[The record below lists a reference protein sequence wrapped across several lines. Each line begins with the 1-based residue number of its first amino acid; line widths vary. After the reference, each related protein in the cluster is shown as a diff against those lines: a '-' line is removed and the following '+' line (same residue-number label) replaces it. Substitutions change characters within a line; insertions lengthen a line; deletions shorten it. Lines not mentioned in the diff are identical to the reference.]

1 MSFTKLFEEVDNAFC
16 QPFDVIQND
25 TSSFDRS
32 NIEID
37 SDEEDD
43 NEDDEKKKKRNRK
56 IIQICE
62 PEINHLRNSIYSVRS
77 ERINHHHHQ
86 QISSHLQN
94 NKSNK
99 SINSKD
105 VLSIPEIDWE
115 KEVSE
120 LMLEDSNFGINN
132 NNNNDEDEDIENS
145 ENLNIEDSNWNF
157 KNKTNFCNNLLQKSS
172 VLSRPPVIVD
182 IVPYFLE
189 SKNINSVSDPYD
201 MLFPNTILPELPL
214 ISNGL
219 VDSNN
224 YNGNS
229 IDLSNNNNI
238 VKGKDTGSVNEIVV
252 DATDNS
258 SNLTT
263 REEKDQAKIDR
274 IRSLNVGFDATGGI
288 GMGPG
293 GKRSREDISL
303 LQKRSKNRAIISAIH
318 HNIVALKHKNTK
330 SDLSE
335 LDLRCFHR
343 PRMTNKMKKREWKI
357 NFNSSQNKE
366 ENQLTSRRS
375 NIYSEADKR
384 DLTLIEGDFICVEYI
399 EEIPPIFVNCGM
411 ASAVLNYYRSA
422 DQRGK
427 EEKRQKKQLETV
439 RKIGLEN
446 NVNLPRHVKLL
457 LEKRDIKKSYEF
469 DPSIPRLELGETK
482 VLAHDDESPF
492 LGDVT
497 CGEIQPTL
505 VNNLYRAPLFQHT
518 TNLCDF
524 LLIRT
529 KTLNKQVEYVIREIP
544 RIFTCGQMEPLQI
557 VSRPSKTITKLQES
571 FFLLAATRY
580 FQNNSSG
587 ADFNEI
593 QDYVLRHS
601 KKKHGFHGNTLKKIL
616 RTIADEV
623 TDNVG
628 DKKWFPKDIYDH
640 DEYEDNEYLSKL
652 SPDEIEKT
660 FSPED
665 VCLQESTNSAELR
678 LFELGILDIELSR
691 VEQWLHRMT
700 KWKEFK
706 QERELETTKLYN
718 IERGTEKGSVL
729 DRLIKLLKKDIK
741 RLDRKLAAGRF
752 IFDRLVIVPW
762 NTTFAFVKSHLERD
776 DLGKMQLQGQ
786 GDPSGRGEGFAF
798 VRKSVHVT
806 APVSAQEKKK
816 QTALVGTDADLRKI
830 TKADA
835 IKLVV
840 SMGMSLAEAGKME
853 RWDRVHMIKFLS
865 AKAQSGGV
873 ALNVHKFARG
883 ETGAVTDS
891 ADILA
896 TESFQKICQNIWRRQ
911 KEALT
916 VSFSSLGINSISNV
930 GGNSIVSE
938 INDSNNSESEINKEN
953 DESENDD
960 DSDDGMDMFEG
971 ALENRDD
978 SNASSFPSSSKDNTE
993 IFTKP
998 TSSSSS
1004 SLTSS
1009 KTTCNN
1015 KKKGEKGEDDEK
1027 KELMD
1032 MLGKLSKTKEQTDED
1047 INQKSLAAPS
1057 NIKIMPHGWIR
1068 PKKLVK
1074 EIRRIVTEDGR
1085 ESIKVRFIGNLF
1097 IYLLLL
1103 FYIILF
1109 NLKYLFL

>member
-1 MSFTKLFEEVDNAFC
+1 MSFTKLFEEVDNNFY
-16 QPFDVIQND
+16 QPFDLIQND

-43 NEDDEKKKKRNRK
+43 NEDDEKKEKSNRK

-62 PEINHLRNSIYSVRS
+62 PEINQLRNCIYSVRT
-77 ERINHHHHQ
+77 ERVHHQ
-86 QISSHLQN
+86 QQQQLHIPSNTTNSHLQN
-94 NKSNK
+94 INKSNK

-105 VLSIPEIDWE
+105 LFFIPEIDWE

-120 LMLEDSNFGINN
+120 LMIEDSNFGNN
-132 NNNNDEDEDIENS
+132 NNEEDGYDENIENN
-145 ENLNIEDSNWNF
+145 ENLNIKDSHGNF
-157 KNKTNFCNNLLQKSS
+157 KSKKNFSNNLLQKSS
-172 VLSRPPVIVD
+172 VLSRPPAIID

-189 SKNINSVSDPYD
+189 TKNINTVSDPYD
-201 MLFPNTILPELPL
+201 ILFPNTIIPELPL
-214 ISNGL
+214 ISNDF

-224 YNGNS
+224 YKGNND
-229 IDLSNNNNI
+229 DLTNNNNI
-238 VKGKDTGSVNEIVV
+238 VKGKDAGSINEVLI
-252 DATDNS
+252 DNTS
-258 SNLTT
+258 RDTT

-274 IRSLNVGFDATGGI
+274 IRSLNVGFDATSGI

-303 LQKRSKNRAIISAIH
+303 LQKRNKNRAIISSIH
-318 HNIVALKHKNTK
+318 HNIIASKHKNTK
-330 SDLSE
+330 SDLSD

-384 DLTLIEGDFICVEYI
+384 DLTLIDGDFICVEYI
-399 EEIPPIFVNCGM
+399 EEIPPILLNYGM
-411 ASAVLNYYRSA
+411 ASAILNYYRSA

-457 LEKRDIKKSYEF
+457 LEKKDIKKSYEF
-469 DPSIPRLELGETK
+469 DPSIPRLDLGETK

-492 LGDVT
+492 LGDIT
-497 CGEIQPTL
+497 CGEIQPTF
-505 VNNLYRAPLFQHT
+505 VNNLYRAPFFQHK
-518 TNLCDF
+518 TNQSDF

-529 KTLNKQVEYVIREIP
+529 KTLNKQVEYAIREIP
-544 RIFTCGQMEPLQI
+544 RIFTCGQMEPQQI
-557 VSRPSKTITKLQES
+557 VMRPTKSPTKLQES
-571 FFLLAATRY
+571 FFLLASTRY
-580 FQNNSSG
+580 FQNNPSG

-623 TDNVG
+623 TDSVG
-628 DKKWFPKDIYDH
+628 DKKWYPKDIYDH
-640 DEYEDNEYLSKL
+640 DDYEDNEYLSKL
-652 SPDEIEKT
+652 SPDEIEKS

-678 LFELGILDIELSR
+678 LSELGIIDIELSR

-718 IERGTEKGSVL
+718 MEKGTEKGAVL
-729 DRLIKLLKKDIK
+729 DRLLKLLKKDIK

-776 DLGKMQLQGQ
+776 DLGKMQLRGQ

-798 VRKSVHVT
+798 VRLNVQVA

-816 QTALVGTDADLRKI
+816 QTTLVGTDADLRKI

-853 RWDRVHMIKFLS
+853 RWDRVHMIKVLS
-865 AKAQSGGV
+865 AMAQSGGV

-891 ADILA
+891 AGILA
-896 TESFQKICQNIWRRQ
+896 TESFQKICQDIWRRQ

-916 VSFSSLGINSISNV
+916 VSFSSLGINSINNV
-930 GGNSIVSE
+930 SGNSIVS
-938 INDSNNSESEINKEN
+938 DSKDKNISESENNKEN

-978 SNASSFPSSSKDNTE
+978 SISASFLSNSQVNRE
-993 IFTKP
+993 IIANP
-998 TSSSSS
+998 TSSSS
-1004 SLTSS
+1004 TSS
-1009 KTTCNN
+1009 SKATSNN
-1015 KKKGEKGEDDEK
+1015 KKKDEKGEDDEK

-1032 MLGKLSKTKEQTDED
+1032 INNMLGKSSKTKEQTEEVY
-1047 INQKSLAAPS
+1047 QKSITVPS
-1057 NIKIMPHGWIR
+1057 NIKSMPLGWVR
-1068 PKKLVK
+1068 PQKVVK
-1074 EIRRIVTEDGR
+1074 ELRRIVTEDGR
-1085 ESIKVRFIGNLF
+1085 ESIKVRFIGN
-1097 IYLLLL
+1097 Y
-1103 FYIILF
+1103 
-1109 NLKYLFL
+1109 